1 MRSENTSLFNN
12 RAPRRKVSDSSAE
25 SNANKFI
32 GSPDDHPT
40 NRTDIGSNVPRS
52 AFSMV
57 STSTGQTPTG
67 PSKLSHRPQPSS
79 SQEVWLLTLLNF
91 ITLLII

>member
-1 MRSENTSLFNN
+1 MFNN

-25 SNANKFI
+25 SNANKCI
-32 GSPDDHPT
+32 GSPDDLLS
-40 NRTDIGSNVPRS
+40 NRTDTGSNVSRS

-57 STSTGQTPTG
+57 STSTGPTPTG

-79 SQEVWLLTLLNF
+79 SQEVGWFKLLHF
-91 ITLLII
+91 IRTLII